1 MELREEGWREERD
14 AHRTK
19 EAWREKRLEL
29 GEDLNDLAQIAKD
42 GVKEQIRELQEQG
55 TTYLEAVEG
64 RIRQKPLQALCLSAG
79 IGIGLGLWL
88 ARR

>member
-1 MELREEGWREERD
+1 MELREEGWHEERD
-14 AHRTK
+14 SHRTA

-29 GEDLNDLAQIAKD
+29 REDLNDLAQIAKD
-42 GVKEQIRELQEQG
+42 GVKERIEGLQEQG
-55 TTYLEAVEG
+55 LSYLDAVEG

-79 IGIGLGLWL
+79 IGITVGLWL